1 MFNFCFLVYQ
11 YAKIQNP
18 HYQPNISPVN
28 LSLPFCQFPRG
39 KIFTK
44 IFAIYKFLP
53 YYCRNKIKQK
63 MSTDKNKS
71 TKKLKEPTKSRIKS
85 VFGTLLETSK
95 LLQGST
101 AGKVASI
108 SAKASIIIG
117 AIYAIVEIFI

>member
-1 MFNFCFLVYQ
+1 
-11 YAKIQNP
+11 
-18 HYQPNISPVN
+18 
-28 LSLPFCQFPRG
+28 
-39 KIFTK
+39 
-44 IFAIYKFLP
+44 
-53 YYCRNKIKQK
+53 

>member
-1 MFNFCFLVYQ
+1 
-11 YAKIQNP
+11 
-18 HYQPNISPVN
+18 
-28 LSLPFCQFPRG
+28 
-39 KIFTK
+39 
-44 IFAIYKFLP
+44 
-53 YYCRNKIKQK
+53 
-63 MSTDKNKS
+63 MSTNKNNS
-71 TKKLKEPTKSRIKS
+71 TEKLKKPKKDRLKS